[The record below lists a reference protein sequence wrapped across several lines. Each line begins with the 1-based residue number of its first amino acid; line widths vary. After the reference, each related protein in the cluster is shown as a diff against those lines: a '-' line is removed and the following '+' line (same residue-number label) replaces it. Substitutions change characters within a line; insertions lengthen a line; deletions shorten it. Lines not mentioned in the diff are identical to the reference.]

1 MPSSSQRCMP
11 RSPLS
16 RQRLSPWRRLTTLM
30 RPSQPVLHFL
40 HVASVSRNHGITLLA
55 FRVEESG
62 RNRTWF
68 NSQMASMASFSFW

>member
-1 MPSSSQRCMP
+1 LLIVQHLIGGPH
-11 RSPLS
+11 
-16 RQRLSPWRRLTTLM
+16 
-30 RPSQPVLHFL
+30 PVLPQIADFFNNEAVGEAPL
-40 HVASVSRNHGITLLA
+40 GTVSGSHGITLLA